1 MNIESYRLFLRAAR
15 LGSLTAAAE
24 QSGYTQA
31 AVSHIIA
38 GLEQEF
44 GFPLFTRS
52 KAGVALTKDGE
63 RMLNHIREVVNR
75 DDITHQVADEIKG
88 LQSGRVRIGAFSSA
102 AVCWLPD
109 IIRDFKALYPNIE
122 LDLRVDTYKTIEDWI
137 ANEEV
142 DCGFTSRTE
151 GKELEY
157 IPLAEDRMLALLPD
171 GHPFAE
177 LPALPLECISKMDF
191 IIPGEGSNYD
201 VGRILRSAGIKP
213 RVSFAVSDDYAA
225 IAMVKKGLG
234 MTIIPELILRG
245 IGQTGNA
252 MELVPKCTR
261 TICLAAKAHTAVSPA
276 CRAFIAFV
284 RRSLDKWDAG
294 PENSADGA
302 KKA

>member
-1 MNIESYRLFLRAAR
+1 MNIDNYRLFLRAAR

-38 GLEQEF
+38 SLEREF
-44 GFPLFTRS
+44 GFPLFLRS
-52 KAGVALTKDGE
+52 KAGVALTQDGE
-63 RMLNHIREVVNR
+63 RMINHIREVVNR
-75 DDITHQVADEIKG
+75 DDVAHQVAAEIKG

-102 AVCWLPD
+102 AVCWLPG
-109 IIRDFKALYPNIE
+109 IIREFRSLYPNIE
-122 LDLRVDTYKTIEDWI
+122 LDLRVDTYQTIENWI

-151 GKELEY
+151 GSELEY
-157 IPLAEDRMLALLPD
+157 IPLAEDRMLALVPEDDPLSK
-171 GHPFAE
+171 
-177 LPALPLECISKMDF
+177 LPALPLSRISELDF

-201 VGRILRSAGIKP
+201 VGRILRSAGVKP

-225 IAMVKKGLG
+225 IAMVRRGLG

-245 IGQTGNA
+245 IGLPIRA
-252 MELVPKCTR
+252 LELEPKCVR
-261 TICLAAKAHTAVSPA
+261 TICIAAKAHAAVSPA

-284 RRSLDKWDAG
+284 RSRLSDG
-294 PENSADGA
+294 DGA
-302 KKA
+302 VKTPSGA

>member
-1 MNIESYRLFLRAAR
+1 MNIDNYRLFIRAAR

-63 RMLNHIREVVNR
+63 RMLGHIREVVNR
-75 DDITHQVADEIKG
+75 DDIARQVADEIKG

-157 IPLAEDRMLALLPD
+157 IPLAEDRMLALLPE
-171 GHPFAE
+171 GHPFEGKTALE
-177 LPALPLECISKMDF
+177 LGCISKMDF
-191 IIPGEGSNYD
+191 IIPGEGTNYD
-201 VGRILRSAGIKP
+201 IGRILGSAGVKP

-245 IGQTGNA
+245 IGQQANV
-252 MELVPKCTR
+252 MELLPKCTR

-284 RRSLDKWDAG
+284 RSSLANWNQEA
-294 PENSADGA
+294 ENGADTA
-302 KKA
+302 ENA